1 MSLIVTKISLLLL
14 LSQIG
19 FAQTVQP
26 PASTDL
32 HMTGRI
38 VSHYL
43 GLTDVELTLTNVSDH
58 DLSLIVG
65 MITNKQLPAEGLK
78 FTMRD
83 YKGEVHS
90 VAYLGGGFIAGRI
103 DPLVVDL
110 RAHQSYVFEVP
121 TESLALP
128 PKYQQIGEMLA
139 QGAWLSVS
147 LDSRNNYDGDPRLSS
162 LPFWK
167 GTVQATVE
175 LKIAPDSSQQVGADP
190 KDIRDAV
197 ALLERYWIV
206 NDETTVRTPRSR
218 LISWV
223 IQNQPEVC
231 LNNPELLFVNP
242 DDKANY
248 AAVRQLWLKQVET
261 HQHNDCFLENAGVAL
276 SLTDRAAAA
285 RWLKRSDPRDL
296 GELYANALAG
306 VTGMTPRHGAT
317 SFDPK
322 VANSSFPK
330 AAEQE
335 AMSDAEL
342 AGQVGRWLHL
352 ITNYIRY
359 EKLGDQDFDPLA
371 EKLFLREAEL
381 RYPQPTSDSHLR
393 PFYASQQGKPADKQI
408 LPKAKIVALSSDELA
423 ARRLHTKHTE
433 FEGLDREAKVS
444 VEVVV
449 GVDGHVWKAVAK
461 NAPTE
466 KLGKYAQEELIDA
479 EYSPLRLDG
488 GPVQFSGKTEVTLY
502 PSRPRAAAA
511 HP

>member
-1 MSLIVTKISLLLL
+1 MVAELLSSHIDRMSRIITEISLLLL

-19 FAQTVQP
+19 FAQAVQPP

-110 RAHQSYVFEVP
+110 LAHQSYVFEVP

-147 LDSRNNYDGDPRLSS
+147 LDSRNNHERDPRLSS

-175 LKIAPDSSQQVGADP
+175 LKIAPESSQRVAADP
-190 KDIRDAV
+190 KNIKDAV

-206 NDETTVRTPRSR
+206 NDETTVRTPRSLR
-218 LISWV
+218 TSAIS
-223 IQNQPEVC
+223 P
-231 LNNPELLFVNP
+231 
-242 DDKANY
+242 
-248 AAVRQLWLKQVET
+248 
-261 HQHNDCFLENAGVAL
+261 
-276 SLTDRAAAA
+276 
-285 RWLKRSDPRDL
+285 
-296 GELYANALAG
+296 
-306 VTGMTPRHGAT
+306 
-317 SFDPK
+317 
-322 VANSSFPK
+322 
-330 AAEQE
+330 
-335 AMSDAEL
+335 
-342 AGQVGRWLHL
+342 
-352 ITNYIRY
+352 
-359 EKLGDQDFDPLA
+359 
-371 EKLFLREAEL
+371 
-381 RYPQPTSDSHLR
+381 
-393 PFYASQQGKPADKQI
+393 
-408 LPKAKIVALSSDELA
+408 
-423 ARRLHTKHTE
+423 
-433 FEGLDREAKVS
+433 S
-444 VEVVV
+444 V
-449 GVDGHVWKAVAK
+449 
-461 NAPTE
+461 
-466 KLGKYAQEELIDA
+466 
-479 EYSPLRLDG
+479 
-488 GPVQFSGKTEVTLY
+488 
-502 PSRPRAAAA
+502 
-511 HP
+511 